1 MSALAEAPDRPEG
14 AADDPGAAVD
24 IDALAATALEAHE
37 AAVGAQLTL
46 DAGGEKPT
54 VSEFKLAGR
63 SIELEGEF
71 EKGST
76 TVLKVGIEWTAIEFV
91 DKHDSET
98 GQIVSTTRRHKGRIV
113 SYDVES

>member
-1 MSALAEAPDRPEG
+1 MSAALQEAPDRPEG
-14 AADDPGAAVD
+14 AADDE
-24 IDALAATALEAHE
+24 IDVAALAAAALDAHE
-37 AAVGAQLTL
+37 AAVGTQLSL

-71 EKGST
+71 KKGST
-76 TVLKVGIEWTAIEFV
+76 TVLTVGIEWVAVEFV
-91 DKHDSET
+91 DKHDKET
-98 GQIVSTTRRHKGRIV
+98 GQITGTTRRHKGRIV

>member
-1 MSALAEAPDRPEG
+1 
-14 AADDPGAAVD
+14 
-24 IDALAATALEAHE
+24 
-37 AAVGAQLTL
+37 
-46 DAGGEKPT
+46 

>member
-14 AADDPGAAVD
+14 AADDAE
-24 IDALAATALEAHE
+24 ALAAELANIAGDSSGDNAPGT
-37 AAVGAQLTL
+37 QLTL